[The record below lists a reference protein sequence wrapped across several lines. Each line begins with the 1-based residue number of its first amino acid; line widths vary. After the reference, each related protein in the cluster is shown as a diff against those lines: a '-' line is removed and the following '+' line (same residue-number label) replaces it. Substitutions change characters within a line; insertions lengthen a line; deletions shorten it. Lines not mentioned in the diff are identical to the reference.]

1 MSAINITNENF
12 ENEVMNSD
20 KPVILDFWA
29 GWCGPCQML
38 TPIID
43 EIAEETKGSVKV
55 GKINVDEESDL
66 ARRFQ
71 VMSIP
76 TIVSIKD
83 GEMIDKIIGVQSK
96 ETILNMVK

>member
-43 EIAEETKGSVKV
+43 EIAEETKGSIKV